1 MDGFTNP
8 VTCTHALHAGLL
20 TLSISHQS
28 QDGLFQIAERENP
41 KRAFLF
47 VSRVLGRHIPV
58 DPANHR
64 AVLSALVER
73 ILPHIGVGSVLVM
86 SYAETAIGLG
96 LGVFDLLAPRVPSQR
111 VGYLPTTRFR
121 PENLSPWFAT
131 REEHSHAVDHMIF
144 RPLPEVLPDGHDMS
158 LVLVDDE
165 TSTGNTFAGLAESLE
180 RQGLEPARV
189 VLVTLTDWSDSK
201 STGIVSKIFPRA
213 QVTAVSLLVG
223 AYFWEPAQGAAL
235 RALPVGCAPECP
247 RWTPAVD
254 AAFGVPRM
262 GISAEAHRAEVAEW
276 RSLVDGQIIGRI
288 APGARVLVIGSG
300 EHVWHPFLAAEQIAQ
315 AGYTTRFLATTR
327 SPVVRG
333 PVVRHQITFPDHYGI
348 GLTMYLNNVQ
358 PEAWD
363 EILLFTETNLDGIP
377 NTLRTALGKGWI
389 IAADGITPMTGETS

>member
-121 PENLSPWFAT
+121 PGTCQRL
-131 REEHSHAVDHMIF
+131 
-144 RPLPEVLPDGHDMS
+144 
-158 LVLVDDE
+158 
-165 TSTGNTFAGLAESLE
+165 
-180 RQGLEPARV
+180 
-189 VLVTLTDWSDSK
+189 
-201 STGIVSKIFPRA
+201 
-213 QVTAVSLLVG
+213 
-223 AYFWEPAQGAAL
+223 
-235 RALPVGCAPECP
+235 
-247 RWTPAVD
+247 
-254 AAFGVPRM
+254 
-262 GISAEAHRAEVAEW
+262 
-276 RSLVDGQIIGRI
+276 
-288 APGARVLVIGSG
+288 
-300 EHVWHPFLAAEQIAQ
+300 
-315 AGYTTRFLATTR
+315 
-327 SPVVRG
+327 
-333 PVVRHQITFPDHYGI
+333 
-348 GLTMYLNNVQ
+348 
-358 PEAWD
+358 
-363 EILLFTETNLDGIP
+363 
-377 NTLRTALGKGWI
+377 
-389 IAADGITPMTGETS
+389 